1 MLVTSLEKME
11 KIVKRNRELMWDGW
25 NVIHFYPSDKARTS
39 KFGMRIKDRW
49 CISRRFELTE
59 KGWEIPSKLV
69 R

>member
-25 NVIHFYPSDKARTS
+25 DVIHFYPSEKARTS
-39 KFGMRIKDRW
+39 KFGARIKNRW
-49 CISRRFELTE
+49 CIHRRFVPTE
-59 KGWEIPSKLV
+59 QGWDIPQKLV